1 MYLTRPAWLI
11 RRHGRRPVALR
22 RRYPW
27 LDRLAR
33 AGKRYVDHHGYHY
46 AASITYFSVLSLVPM
61 LMVALAAVGF
71 VLAGQPTL
79 LGAARRL
86 LTAAVPGPLSGVTNG
101 LFDNVV
107 DHRVKIGV
115 FGLAVGLYSGWN
127 WMNALRDSLTAMWCQ
142 ERSPQRLLPTVAKD
156 LLALLGLAAAL
167 LVSFTLTAAGGALGS
182 LLLRLAG
189 LSDAGWANAL
199 LVAGSVVLAVAANWL
214 VFLWVLAK
222 LPREPVDTRG
232 AVRAALA
239 AAIGFEI
246 LKRLGS
252 VYLGLVGRS
261 PVGVAFGGIVG
272 LLVFIYVVSRML
284 MLVTAWTVEAARD
297 APGA

>member
-1 MYLTRPAWLI
+1 M
-11 RRHGRRPVALR
+11 VLR

-79 LGAARRL
+79 LGEARRL
-86 LTAAVPGPLSGVTNG
+86 ITSAVPGPLAGITNG
-101 LFDNVV
+101 LFDNVI

-246 LKRLGS
+246 LKWLGG

-272 LLVFIYVVSRML
+272 LLVFIYLVSRML
-284 MLVTAWTVEAARD
+284 MLVTAWTVEAARE
-297 APGA
+297 APSV

>member
-11 RRHGRRPVALR
+11 HRRGKPLR
-22 RRYPW
+22 FFRRYPW

-46 AASITYFSVLSLVPM
+46 AASITYFSVLSLIPM
-61 LMVALAAVGF
+61 LMVALAAIGF
-71 VLAGQPTL
+71 VLAGQPAL

-86 LTAAVPGPLSGVTNG
+86 VTQSVPAPLSSITDG
-101 LFDNVV
+101 LFNSVI
-107 DHRVKIGV
+107 DHRVKIGL

-127 WMNALRDSLTAMWCQ
+127 WMNALRDSLTAMWSQ
-142 ERSPQRLLPTVAKD
+142 ERSPQRLLPMIAKD

-167 LVSFTLTAAGGALGS
+167 LVSFTLTAAGGALGP

-189 LSDAGWANAL
+189 LSDAGWANVL
-199 LVAGSVVLAVAANWL
+199 LAIGSVVLAVVANWL
-214 VFLWVLAK
+214 VFLWMLAK

-239 AAIGFEI
+239 AAVGFEI
-246 LKRLGS
+246 LKWLGG

-272 LLVFIYVVSRML
+272 LLVFIYLVARML
-284 MLVTAWTVEAARD
+284 MLVTAWTVEAARAGD
-297 APGA
+297 QV